1 MPRQEFRGRSAAEA
15 AIKACEALGV
25 SRAALKYEVTSE
37 TGEGLSR
44 IVVIS
49 ADAGE
54 KPVRA
59 PSYRES
65 GTREA
70 RAPRDRP
77 PARSE
82 AASSNDDSEDD
93 GQERMLVDRDS
104 GPNES
109 SNGDDRGPRD
119 ARPPRSNGTDVSG
132 SDRRRGRRG
141 GRGRGGERDSAG
153 GGRSERGG
161 RGGDRGGRDRNRGP
175 RFGGQDDDGI
185 ESLLNMNTVPA
196 SDVPERPEVTSVLS
210 ARAQRAKTAIEEMV
224 KRMGLGLDARVVQ
237 DEQDEI
243 HFDLRGDDTS
253 RIIGKKGEALLSLQ
267 FLLNRIVARDEDG
280 EQHVVLDAAGYR
292 HRRRAALADLARRLA
307 TRAVAERKVVRLS
320 PMSAHDRR
328 IFHITLQEMDG
339 VSTRSQGDGLYR
351 PLLIIPQDDE
361 AGGDEADE

>member
-37 TGEGLSR
+37 SGEGLSR
-44 IVVIS
+44 VVVIS
-49 ADAGE
+49 VDAPE
-54 KPVRA
+54 KT
-59 PSYRES
+59 E
-65 GTREA
+65 
-70 RAPRDRP
+70 RAPREERAPRP
-77 PARSE
+77 
-82 AASSNDDSEDD
+82 AAPRAETSSDEVGEDD
-93 GQERMLVDRDS
+93 GQEQMLGDRDGGSSERS
-104 GPNES
+104 GGGERREAR
-109 SNGDDRGPRD
+109 GDRGGDR
-119 ARPPRSNGTDVSG
+119 G
-132 SDRRRGRRG
+132 DRRRGRRG
-141 GRGRGGERDSAG
+141 GRGRGGDRDRG
-153 GGRSERGG
+153 GDRGG
-161 RGGDRGGRDRNRGP
+161 RGERGGRDRNRGP
-175 RFGGQDDDGI
+175 RYGAQDDDGI

-196 SDVPERPEVTSVLS
+196 SDVPERPEVTAVLS
-210 ARAQRAKTAIEEMV
+210 ARAQRAKTALEEMV
-224 KRMGLGLDARVVQ
+224 KRMGVGLAVRVVQ

-328 IFHITLQEMDG
+328 IFHITLQEMEG

-361 AGGDEADE
+361 AAGDDAED

>member
-25 SRAALKYEVTSE
+25 SRAALKYEISSE
-37 TGEGLSR
+37 SGEGLSR
-44 IVVIS
+44 VVVIS
-49 ADAGE
+49 VDAPE
-54 KPVRA
+54 KT
-59 PSYRES
+59 E
-65 GTREA
+65 
-70 RAPRDRP
+70 RAPREERPRESRP
-77 PARSE
+77 PQRAPE
-82 AASSNDDSEDD
+82 SSRDDEGEDD
-93 GQERMLVDRDS
+93 GQERTMGDRD
-104 GPNES
+104 GGDRS
-109 SNGDDRGPRD
+109 SADRGGSGERRE
-119 ARPPRSNGTDVSG
+119 ARSG
-132 SDRRRGRRG
+132 GGDRGGERRRGRRG
-141 GRGRGGERDSAG
+141 GRGRGGDRDRG
-153 GGRSERGG
+153 GDRGG

-175 RFGGQDDDGI
+175 RYNQQDDDGI

-196 SDVPERPEVTSVLS
+196 SDVPARPEVTNVLS
-210 ARAQRAKTAIEEMV
+210 ARAERAKTALQEMV
-224 KRMGLGLDARVVQ
+224 KRMGLGLDVRVVQ

-292 HRRRAALADLARRLA
+292 HRRRAALADLAKRLA

-351 PLLIIPQDDE
+351 PLLIIPSDE
-361 AGGDEADE
+361 EGGGDEADE